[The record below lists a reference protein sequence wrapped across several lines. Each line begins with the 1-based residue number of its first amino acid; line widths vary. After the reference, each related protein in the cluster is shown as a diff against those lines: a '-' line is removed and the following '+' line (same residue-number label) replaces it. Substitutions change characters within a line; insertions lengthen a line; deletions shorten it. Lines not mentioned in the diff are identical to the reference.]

1 MARTWFDI
9 KAQADETVEVSI
21 FDEIGYWGVTAKD
34 FIDGIKPHKGKPLAL
49 SINSLGGDV
58 FAGIA
63 MFNALRNHGGEITV
77 RVLGVAASAA
87 SLVAMAGDKIKMP
100 RNSFM
105 MVHNPWMFAAGN
117 ADELR
122 DAADVL
128 DKIGNAL
135 AGTYASR
142 TGKTVEEVRKM
153 LSEDTWLTAEEAV
166 EAGFADEVEED
177 LKAAAAVFD
186 IERLP
191 ENVRTVFNSA
201 NPKSS
206 ASPEPEDD
214 ETDDGDGFAENYARQ
229 IDAAGLSE
237 YKATMVLA
245 ATDEASGRAEIA
257 RVREIVA
264 LCKLTD
270 KESAIAAFVADSTPL
285 ADVRKRLVQMRATAD
300 ENSHT
305 DNARRQATNPAASGN
320 KAAVKP
326 ADIWATRKAAIVN

>member
-1 MARTWFDI
+1 MARTWFNI

-63 MFNALRNHGGEITV
+63 MYNALRNHGGEITV

-100 RNSFM
+100 RNAFM

-153 LSEDTWLTAEEAV
+153 LSEDTWLSAEEAV
-166 EAGFADEVEED
+166 EAGFADEVEEEM
-177 LKAAAAVFD
+177 KAAAAVFD
-186 IERLP
+186 LDRLP
-191 ENVRTVFNSA
+191 ANVRTVFDATSA
-201 NPKSS
+201 PQ
-206 ASPEPEDD
+206 AGPDDDPEEP
-214 ETDDGDGFAENYARQ
+214 DDGDGFAERFAKD
-229 IDAAGLSE
+229 IEAAGLGE
-237 YKATMVLA
+237 FKAHMVLSA
-245 ATDEASGRAEIA
+245 SDEASGRAEIA

-270 KESAIAAFVADSTPL
+270 KESAAAGFVKDNTPL
-285 ADVRKRLVQMRATAD
+285 ADVRKRLVAMRAQTD
-300 ENSHT
+300 ESTHT
-305 DNARRQATNPAASGN
+305 DNARRQGSAPVASGQ

-326 ADIWATRKAAIVN
+326 ADIWATRKAATVN